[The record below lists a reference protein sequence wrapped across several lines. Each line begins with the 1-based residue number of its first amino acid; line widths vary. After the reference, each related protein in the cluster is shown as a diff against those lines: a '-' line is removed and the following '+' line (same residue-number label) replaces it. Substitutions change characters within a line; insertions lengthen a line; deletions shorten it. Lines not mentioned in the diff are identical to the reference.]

1 MGRAEGMTRRNSIGN
16 FNGLELGRWFGNNH
30 TVFQGVNR
38 NNFLVFIIVTF
49 IDLALVVQ
57 KLDSAIYRINLY
69 PLDNAISFRNIYPLG
84 GDFPVDSDIHRLNN
98 WGPVKKSN
106 SMNSKRTKE

>member
-30 TVFQGVNR
+30 TVFEGVNR

-49 IDLALVVQ
+49 MDLALVVQ
-57 KLDSAIYRINLY
+57 KLDSAIHGINHYPADSVIGFSNTY
-69 PLDNAISFRNIYPLG
+69 PLDSGLSG
-84 GDFPVDSDIHRLNN
+84 G
-98 WGPVKKSN
+98 
-106 SMNSKRTKE
+106 